1 MEMGTGSQR
10 LLSTR
15 WARCTRRGDNT
26 ALVIALGKARQLGQE
41 RIPAHLPERIQTK
54 IVKWQP
60 NFTKKFREA
69 IQEIADP
76 EKRGAGFPAHFGDEH
91 RSI

>member
-1 MEMGTGSQR
+1 MIAPKGVF
-10 LLSTR
+10 
-15 WARCTRRGDNT
+15 DNWVKKNT
-26 ALVIALGKARQLGQE
+26 
-41 RIPAHLPERIQTK
+41 AHLPERIQTK

-76 EKRGAGFPAHFGDEH
+76 EKREPGFLHILVMNTEALARLRVRQP
-91 RSI
+91 RSV